1 MKETVRIIATRP
13 EQIALLAVVVVAAFF
28 IFVHSHCF
36 GL

>member
-13 EQIALLAVVVVAAFF
+13 EQIVLLAVVVVAALF